1 MKPVAIFR
9 FSSSEGP
16 GYFAEFLDGNGLPW
30 HLIKIDAGDDLPKS
44 INCYSGLCLMGGPMS
59 VNDPLP
65 WIPGVLQLIRA
76 AYANDVPIIGHCLGG
91 QLMSKALGG
100 RVRLNRVKELGWSAL
115 APIPSDQTKKWF
127 GQAADEVLTVFQW
140 HGETFELP
148 KQAQLIATNSYCTN
162 QMFVLGPH
170 LGMQCHIEMTP
181 EMIESW
187 CEQWD
192 EEQVRPSATVQTPA
206 EMIAQTAFSLPKL
219 RLLADNVYGNWIRP
233 LLQKK
238 AC

>member
-16 GYFAEFLDGNGLPW
+16 GYFAEFLDGHGLPW
-30 HLIKIDAGDDLPKS
+30 DLIRIDAGDDLPKS
-44 INCYSGLCLMGGPMS
+44 INGYSGLCLMGGSMS

-65 WIPGVLQLIRA
+65 WIPCVLQLIRS

-91 QLMSKALGG
+91 QLMSKALGE
-100 RVRLNRVKELGWSAL
+100 RVCPNRVKELGWSAL
-115 APIPSDQTKKWF
+115 TPIPSDVTKKWL
-127 GQAADEVLTVFQW
+127 GLAADGALTVFQW

-148 KQAQLIATNSYCTN
+148 KQAHLIATNSYCTN
-162 QMFVLGPH
+162 QIFALGPH

-181 EMIESW
+181 EMIKSW

-192 EEQVRPSATVQTPA
+192 DEKVKPSSTVQTPA
-206 EMIAQTAFSLPKL
+206 EMIAQTALRLPQL
-219 RLLADNVYGNWIRP
+219 RLLADNLYGNWIRP
-233 LLQKK
+233 LLQEK
-238 AC
+238 A